1 MNHIIDGTL
10 GWYPL
15 RNACYVSGFNFG
27 TITKLMQFSYLSR
40 ECKAH
45 LQLPIATSTQ
55 FNVAIKYVFL
65 PRYILHMPYILALLF
80 E

>member
-1 MNHIIDGTL
+1 
-10 GWYPL
+10 
-15 RNACYVSGFNFG
+15 
-27 TITKLMQFSYLSR
+27 MQFSYLSR